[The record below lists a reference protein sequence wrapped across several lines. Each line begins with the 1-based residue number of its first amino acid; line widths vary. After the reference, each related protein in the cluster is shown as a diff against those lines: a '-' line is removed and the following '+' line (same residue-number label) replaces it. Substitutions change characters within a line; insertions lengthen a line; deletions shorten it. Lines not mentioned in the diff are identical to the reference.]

1 MSVDLVAEPSGTSVL
16 SAMMGDVAPLP
27 DATQPILG
35 RDRELA
41 LLADLLGLAGEP
53 RSRSVLLVGDAG
65 VGKTRLLRELVARA
79 DAAGWQTLVGHC
91 LDFGDSALP
100 YLPFSEL
107 FGRLAIDRPEAIA
120 ELTADRPVLS
130 HLQPGRRLIS
140 GATAEAAE
148 NLERSDLLD
157 AIHGAFDDL
166 SEERPVLVV
175 IEDVHWADRSTR
187 DLLSFL
193 FARPFRGPVVV
204 LASYRTD
211 DLHRRHPLRATAAQW
226 LRVAGVHR
234 VQVDPLPDRDVRRLV
249 RSLLPGPLSESDL
262 HAIVSRAEGNAF
274 FAEELV
280 SATQGAHGAG
290 LPDDLADLLLVRLDR
305 LDDDARAVV
314 RAAACSGRRVSHPL
328 LAAVVGQPD
337 EVLEAALRAAV
348 EQNILV
354 RVGTDSYAFRHA
366 LAGRG
371 GLRRPAPRRAG
382 AAARGVRRGT
392 RARTTWTARPP
403 SSPGTPGW
411 RTTRRQRCC
420 ASIEAGDEAMSV
432 GGPDEAARHFETALE
447 LIADPRVGAALD
459 PVDLAVKAGEA
470 LMASGHPERAVKL
483 ARAQLDHLPADA
495 PAHHRARL
503 LMSLA
508 TATMTLDNV
517 GDPLELTTEAL
528 GLVPD
533 EPTAERARL
542 LSLHARAHLFHG
554 LDEAAAQQA
563 MEALGLA
570 QKLDLPSLVADVTT
584 TLAGIDDRSGDT
596 ETAQRV
602 LTAVIEQA
610 HLDGDHHAELR
621 SRYLL
626 GSLLH
631 ERGDLAA
638 AKAAYHAGY
647 LLAREIGLPWAPY
660 AFEAR
665 LMEALV
671 AYETG
676 DWDDTLELTMVGGQS
691 PPPIAEAMLLS
702 IRALVCVGRGDPTS
716 GRLLEQLRPLWPLD
730 GLVGI
735 SGAAAEIDWY
745 GAHRDVAAMLAS
757 FERAVEVIGV
767 AWSEAFQARIRLTAL
782 LLGHLADA
790 TADLSQADRGELV
803 AHAPAL
809 LGGVDRVMQRVRR
822 RKRPFGPEG
831 VAWLERTHAE
841 HLRLRWLADVDP
853 PDADELVVAWERTVV
868 AFEQMG
874 HPFELARS
882 QAHLA
887 SVLRATGQAAE
898 AKAVAEQA
906 RAGARALG
914 AQPVLDTPRCRAAG
928 AGGPRARDP
937 DRARDG
943 DPRAGRPGTQQRR
956 DRPAAVHQRQD
967 GQRARLEHPGQARR
981 RRSHRGRCHRP
992 PGRPAPRVA
1001 SSACSKLPSGVSSAA
1016 SPSWWAP

>member
-1 MSVDLVAEPSGTSVL
+1 MSAEAVAEPTTVPKTQSELSVL
-16 SAMMGDVAPLP
+16 SAMMGGVAPLP
-27 DATQPILG
+27 DPTQPILG

-53 RSRSVLLVGDAG
+53 RSCSVLLVGDAG

-79 DAAGWQTLVGHC
+79 GTAGWQTLVGHC

-107 FGRLAIDRPEAIA
+107 FGRLAGDRPEVIA
-120 ELTADRPVLS
+120 ELTGDRPVLS

-148 NLERSDLLD
+148 NLERSDLFD

-166 SEERPVLVV
+166 AEERPVLVV

-193 FARPFRGPVVV
+193 FARAFRGPVVV

-226 LRVAGVHR
+226 VRVPGVHR

-280 SATQGAHGAG
+280 SASEGAHGAG

-305 LDDDARAVV
+305 LEDDARTVV
-314 RAAACSGRRVSHPL
+314 RAAACAGRRVSHPL
-328 LAAVVGQPD
+328 LATVVGQPED
-337 EVLEAALRAAV
+337 VLEGALRAAV

-354 RVGTDSYAFRHA
+354 RVGADSYAFRHA
-366 LAGRG
+366 LLAEAVYDDLLPGERVRLHAAYAEALSSHRVDG
-371 GLRRPAPRRAG
+371 TAAELARHARLAHDPATAVRAS
-382 AAARGVRRGT
+382 V
-392 RARTTWTARPP
+392 
-403 SSPGTPGW
+403 
-411 RTTRRQRCC
+411 
-420 ASIEAGDEAMSV
+420 EAGDEAMSV

-447 LIADPRVGAALD
+447 LVADPRVAVELD
-459 PVDLAVKAGEA
+459 RVDLAVRAADA
-470 LMASGHPERAVKL
+470 LLASGHPERAVKL
-483 ARAQLDHLPADA
+483 VRAQLSHLPADA

-533 EPTAERARL
+533 EPTATRARL

-584 TLAGIDDRSGDT
+584 TLAGIDDRAGDT

-602 LTAVIEQA
+602 LAGVIEQA
-610 HLDGDHHAELR
+610 HRDGDTHAELR

-626 GSLLH
+626 GSLHH

-638 AKAAYHAGY
+638 AKDAYHAGY
-647 LLAREIGLPWAPY
+647 LLARDIGLPWAPY

-665 LMEALV
+665 LMESLV

-676 DWDDTLELTMVGGQS
+676 DWDDALELTMVGGQS
-691 PPPIAEAMLLS
+691 PPPIAEAMLLG
-702 IRALVCVGRGDPTS
+702 IRVMVCVGRGDPAAS
-716 GRLLEQLRPLWPLD
+716 SLLEQLRPLWPLD

-735 SGAAAEIDWY
+735 SGGAAEIDWY
-745 GAHRDVAAMLAS
+745 GAQRDVARMLAT
-757 FERAVEVIGV
+757 FDRAVEVVGM

-782 LLGHLADA
+782 VLGHLADA
-790 TADLSQADRGELV
+790 AAEAPHTERADLVQ
-803 AHAPAL
+803 HAPAL

-868 AFEQMG
+868 AFEEMG
-874 HPFELARS
+874 HPFEVARS
-882 QAHLA
+882 QARLA
-887 SVLRATGQAAE
+887 SVLRANGQAAE
-898 AKAVAEQA
+898 ARALSDAA

-914 AQPVLDTPRCRAAG
+914 AQPVLDLLGAEPRTREARGDGTLTGRETEILGLVAQGRSNGEIARQLFISAKTVSVHVSNILAKLG
-928 AGGPRARDP
+928 AGGRTEAAAIAR
-937 DRARDG
+937 RDG
-943 DPRAGRPGTQQRR
+943 
-956 DRPAAVHQRQD
+956 
-967 GQRARLEHPGQARR
+967 L
-981 RRSHRGRCHRP
+981 
-992 PGRPAPRVA
+992 
-1001 SSACSKLPSGVSSAA
+1001 LPQ
-1016 SPSWWAP
+1016 

>member
-1 MSVDLVAEPSGTSVL
+1 MRPPPSG
-16 SAMMGDVAPLP
+16 SAWPA
-27 DATQPILG
+27 
-35 RDRELA
+35 
-41 LLADLLGLAGEP
+41 
-53 RSRSVLLVGDAG
+53 
-65 VGKTRLLRELVARA
+65 
-79 DAAGWQTLVGHC
+79 C
-91 LDFGDSALP
+91 
-100 YLPFSEL
+100 
-107 FGRLAIDRPEAIA
+107 
-120 ELTADRPVLS
+120 TAS
-130 HLQPGRRLIS
+130 
-140 GATAEAAE
+140 
-148 NLERSDLLD
+148 
-157 AIHGAFDDL
+157 
-166 SEERPVLVV
+166 
-175 IEDVHWADRSTR
+175 RSTR
-187 DLLSFL
+187 CPIATYAAWCGRCCR
-193 FARPFRGPVVV
+193 ARCP
-204 LASYRTD
+204 
-211 DLHRRHPLRATAAQW
+211 RATCT
-226 LRVAGVHR
+226 
-234 VQVDPLPDRDVRRLV
+234 
-249 RSLLPGPLSESDL
+249 RSS
-262 HAIVSRAEGNAF
+262 SRAEGNAF

-366 LAGRG
+366 LLAEAVYDDLLPGERVR
-371 GLRRPAPRRAG
+371 LH
-382 AAARGVRRGT
+382 AAYAEALGSHHVDGTAAELARH
-392 RARTTWTARPP
+392 ARLAHDPSTAV
-403 SSPGTPGW
+403 
-411 RTTRRQRCC
+411 Q

-459 PVDLAVKAGEA
+459 AVDLAVKAGEA

-716 GRLLEQLRPLWPLD
+716 GQLLAQLRPLWSLD
-730 GLVGI
+730 GMVGI

-757 FERAVEVIGV
+757 FQLAVEVIGV

-803 AHAPAL
+803 EHAPAL

-898 AKAVAEQA
+898 AKAVAERA

-914 AQPVLDTPRCRAAG
+914 AQPVLDTLGAEPRVREVRGPATLTGRETEILGLVAQGRSNGEIARQLFISAKTVSVHVSNILAKLG
-928 AGGPRARDP
+928 AGGRTEAAAIAR
-937 DRARDG
+937 RDG
-943 DPRAGRPGTQQRR
+943 
-956 DRPAAVHQRQD
+956 
-967 GQRARLEHPGQARR
+967 L
-981 RRSHRGRCHRP
+981 
-992 PGRPAPRVA
+992 
-1001 SSACSKLPSGVSSAA
+1001 LPE
-1016 SPSWWAP
+1016 